1 MSAANIKAGIE
12 ISAEVKGEEVV
23 AKLAKTI
30 GEAGIDT
37 AALTE
42 RGKELS
48 QTFTRLDKASALAE
62 QFKKLKT
69 QTQEVAAEL
78 SRAQA
83 QTASLAREMKANPS
97 KELEKQFKAAAAEA
111 GRLKRHKAEL
121 AVETH
126 NTRKALAEAGISTKN
141 LAQEERRLAA
151 ESEKARKDLAELN
164 EEAQRLKR
172 LADARITLGLHV
184 DAQARN
190 ELQRINRAYAELK
203 QNGNLTKKELKA
215 ATAAYERELRRL
227 SQTMDGIPSK
237 QTAISSSVAGMGRTM
252 LAAAGVG
259 GGIYAVKEGLQRI
272 LETTTEFAAIRSR
285 MEYAFGGAD
294 AAAEQLEWVKGVA
307 AELGLELKSAA
318 NGYAQLAAATKN
330 INMST
335 EATQQ
340 VFKGVA
346 SAAAS
351 MNLST
356 EETNGVLLALSQ
368 IAGKSTASTSAS
380 PKA

>member
-30 GEAGIDT
+30 EEAGIDT

-48 QTFTRLDKASALAE
+48 QPFARLDKAAALAE

-111 GRLKRHKAEL
+111 GRLKQRKAEL

-126 NTRKALAEAGISTKN
+126 NTRKALAEAGISTKK

-151 ESEKARKDLAELN
+151 ESEKARQDLAALN
-164 EEAQRLKR
+164 EEVQKLKR
-172 LADARITLGLHV
+172 LADAKIALGPHV
-184 DAQARN
+184 GAQAGK
-190 ELQRINRAYAELK
+190 EIQRLNRSYAELK
-203 QNGNLTKKELKA
+203 QNGSLTKRELKQ
-215 ATAAYERELRRL
+215 ATA
-227 SQTMDGIPSK
+227 
-237 QTAISSSVAGMGRTM
+237 
-252 LAAAGVG
+252 
-259 GGIYAVKEGLQRI
+259 
-272 LETTTEFAAIRSR
+272 
-285 MEYAFGGAD
+285 
-294 AAAEQLEWVKGVA
+294 
-307 AELGLELKSAA
+307 
-318 NGYAQLAAATKN
+318 
-330 INMST
+330 
-335 EATQQ
+335 
-340 VFKGVA
+340 
-346 SAAAS
+346 
-351 MNLST
+351 
-356 EETNGVLLALSQ
+356 
-368 IAGKSTASTSAS
+368 
-380 PKA
+380 

>member
-30 GEAGIDT
+30 EEAGIDT

-48 QTFTRLDKASALAE
+48 QTFARLDKAAALAE

-78 SRAQA
+78 SHAQA

-111 GRLKRHKAEL
+111 GRLKQRKAEL

-126 NTRKALAEAGISTKN
+126 NTRKALAEAGISTKK

-151 ESEKARKDLAELN
+151 ESEKARQDLAALN
-164 EEAQRLKR
+164 EEVQKLKR
-172 LADARITLGLHV
+172 LADAKIALGLHV
-184 DAQARN
+184 DVQAN
-190 ELQRINRAYAELK
+190 KEMQRLNRSYAELK
-203 QNGNLTKKELKA
+203 QNGSLTKRELKA

-259 GGIYAVKEGLQRI
+259 GGIYAVNEGLRRI
-272 LETTTEFAAIRSR
+272 IDTPQCPHPSNLFQTASSCFIRQDSCIR
-285 MEYAFGGAD
+285 
-294 AAAEQLEWVKGVA
+294 
-307 AELGLELKSAA
+307 
-318 NGYAQLAAATKN
+318 ATWAR
-330 INMST
+330 SPS
-335 EATQQ
+335 
-340 VFKGVA
+340 VCCG
-346 SAAAS
+346 
-351 MNLST
+351 
-356 EETNGVLLALSQ
+356 
-368 IAGKSTASTSAS
+368 TASTSKPCFIRPPGCILFRRPSAATTAVLTGKPCTS
-380 PKA
+380 TAAVTPPYCPNTPLGGNGGKRPSSAATRPNPLPS